1 MLACFASGS
10 GLDARGGKRL
20 KTRVDGP
27 STSGS
32 FIPAATAGA
41 SAFPSRRRATF
52 RSRKRRHFRVF
63 PSILFTPRRR

>member
-1 MLACFASGS
+1 MLRREREGKMLACFASGS

-41 SAFPSRRRATF
+41 SLLWHCPSALRAA
-52 RSRKRRHFRVF
+52 RAALR
-63 PSILFTPRRR
+63 